1 MFLDLDYYCIQNS
14 VVSIIDLLCFPSFKI
29 QQIPHILKNAWV
41 INVKPLFIIV
51 EMYVHSTIF
60 KIHHTYLGL
69 NLPILNED
77 VDLVNGGKDGDEVG
91 GKVVG
96 ENGAKDS
103 SKNGLG

>member
-1 MFLDLDYYCIQNS
+1 MYSEFCGIHNWFALLSFLQNS
-14 VVSIIDLLCFPSFKI
+14 TNSSYSQKCLSNKCKTAFYNCRNI
-29 QQIPHILKNAWV
+29 
-41 INVKPLFIIV
+41 
-51 EMYVHSTIF
+51 HSTIF